1 MEPKIATKEL
11 VTNES
16 HSGNRMPRDT
26 AVWTAL
32 EDVLA
37 ANEHG
42 PRHILELW
50 PCYVRRVHMARFLAH
65 YELFKQVIDL
75 PGCVVEMGVYR
86 GPSLLTWAKLM
97 ETFCPGDRSRRI
109 FGFDSFKGLQDF
121 NPKDGKPVPDVSKVV
136 GGWSAEKV
144 KQEVEELV
152 RISNLDNFISGHER
166 CKLIT
171 GNITLEFLLQWLE
184 ENPGL
189 RISLLH
195 LDVDLYEPTLA
206 ALKAFYPRVVTGGV
220 VIFDEYGLMPWEGE
234 SQAVDE
240 YFASIGERP
249 LIKKFPTFHN
259 PHGYM
264 IKS

>member
-1 MEPKIATKEL
+1 M
-11 VTNES
+11 
-16 HSGNRMPRDT
+16 
-26 AVWTAL
+26 
-32 EDVLA
+32 
-37 ANEHG
+37 
-42 PRHILELW
+42 
-50 PCYVRRVHMARFLAH
+50 
-65 YELFKQVIDL
+65 
-75 PGCVVEMGVYR
+75 
-86 GPSLLTWAKLM
+86 
-97 ETFCPGDRSRRI
+97 
-109 FGFDSFKGLQDF
+109 
-121 NPKDGKPVPDVSKVV
+121 SKVV
-136 GGWSAEKV
+136 AAGRRRRS
-144 KQEVEELV
+144 QEVEEL
-152 RISNLDNFISGHER
+152 RPH
-166 CKLIT
+166 
-171 GNITLEFLLQWLE
+171 LEPRQLHQRPRALQADYRQHHPGVLLQWLE